1 MKNLVSKTFS
11 IQGMTCVHCQN
22 TIERALLTTR
32 GVKSAK
38 IRFSTSSAIVVFDSS
53 MINFPA
59 IAHLIGNLG
68 YGVKNVPVKEKA
80 DVKKILL
87 QFSGM
92 ILALFVLYQIL
103 VMTGGLA
110 LFNSFPQAA
119 QGMGYGILFLLGLL
133 TSVHCVAMCGGISL
147 SQCVPQAVVPD
158 KKNMGGFRP
167 VFLYNAGR
175 VLSYTVIGGIVG
187 ALGSVIS
194 FPGMMKGVVAILAGI
209 FMVVMGMNMLSLFPA
224 LRRLNIRMPRFFTRS
239 VDMEKRSNR
248 PFYVGLLNGL
258 MPCGPLQAMQLYALS
273 TGSPVKGALSM
284 LLFSLGTVPLMFG
297 FGALS
302 SFLSRKF
309 TSRIKVVSAALVVVL
324 GVMMFSNG
332 MSLSGFAL
340 PAFSG
345 QPGTGSTLVSP
356 TSAVTASANA
366 VNSSAASSPASASEN
381 VQLVTTSLKGGNYT
395 PITVKTGIPVRWT
408 IEASAAD
415 INGCNGVLV
424 IPKYNISLKLRP
436 GSNLIEFTPEGA
448 GRVPYS
454 CWMGMI
460 NSTITVIE

>member
-1 MKNLVSKTFS
+1 MQNLVSKTFS
-11 IQGMTCVHCQN
+11 VQGMTCVHCQN
-22 TIERALLTTR
+22 TIEKALLATK
-32 GVKSAK
+32 GVKNAK
-38 IRFSTSSAIVVFDSS
+38 IRFSTSSATVVFDSS
-53 MINFPA
+53 VITFPA
-59 IAHLIGNLG
+59 IIRLIENLG
-68 YGVKNVPVKEKA
+68 YGAKNVPVKEKA

-133 TSVHCVAMCGGISL
+133 TSVHCVAMCGGICL
-147 SQCVPQAVVPD
+147 SQSIPQAAASD
-158 KKNMGGFRP
+158 KRNLAGFRP

-194 FPGMMKGVVAILAGI
+194 FPGMMKGIVAILAGI

-224 LRRLNIRMPRFFTRS
+224 LRRFNIRMPRFFTRGI
-239 VDMEKRSNR
+239 DMEKQSNR

-284 LLFSLGTVPLMFG
+284 LLFSLGTVPLLFG

-309 TSRIKVVSAALVVVL
+309 TSRMKVVSAALVVVL

-332 MSLSGFAL
+332 MSLSGFSL

-356 TSAVTASANA
+356 TPAGTASANA
-366 VNSSAASSPASASEN
+366 ANSSASSTSAASEN

-395 PITVKTGIPVRWT
+395 PITVKSGIPVRWT

-415 INGCNGVLV
+415 ITGCNGVLV

-436 GSNLIEFTPEGA
+436 GSNLIEFTPEGS

>member
-22 TIERALLTTR
+22 TIERALLSTR

-38 IRFSTSSAIVVFDSS
+38 IRFSTSSATVVFDSS

-59 IAHLIGNLG
+59 IAHVIENLG

-147 SQCVPQAVVPD
+147 SQCVPQPAVPGG
-158 KKNMGGFRP
+158 KNLAGFRP

-273 TGSPVKGALSM
+273 TGSPLKGALSM

-309 TSRIKVVSAALVVVL
+309 TSRMKVVSAALVVVL

-340 PAFSG
+340 PTFSK

-356 TSAVTASANA
+356 TTAQNA
-366 VNSSAASSPASASEN
+366 ANSSAASSSIEASEK
-381 VQLVTTSLKGGNYT
+381 VQLVNTSLKGGNYT
-395 PITVKTGIPVRWT
+395 PITVKAGIPVRWT